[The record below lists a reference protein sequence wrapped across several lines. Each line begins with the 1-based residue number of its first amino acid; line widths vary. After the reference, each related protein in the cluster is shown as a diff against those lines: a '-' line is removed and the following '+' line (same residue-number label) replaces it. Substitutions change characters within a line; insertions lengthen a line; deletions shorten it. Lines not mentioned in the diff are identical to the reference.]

1 MTTKRI
7 WIVVALVPLALLL
20 VTASLW
26 YYRPWSDY
34 SPARIASLTKP
45 EALPENFR
53 HMDRF
58 FPSRPVTAPQQTRA
72 LPGQSQPLS
81 LSYRF
86 GGTEKTLAQFLEE
99 SRTMGLL
106 VLKDGEIVH
115 ERYLMGSDERSYFTS
130 WSVAKSV
137 VATAIN
143 MALKEGRIHS
153 LDDPVQR
160 YAPQFTGSG
169 FADVS
174 LRALLQMSSGVAF
187 NEDYN
192 ADNSDIRPYFF
203 NTFILGKN
211 ADQLLLPFQRSRDPF
226 TDFDYLS
233 PNSHVLS
240 SVLRGVYQKPLAEI
254 ITEKVWQPLGMEFDA
269 YWLQNRPGDA
279 GLALGYCCLNAR
291 LRDYAR
297 FGQFYLEAFHGEGVG
312 VKLLPAEWAPSL
324 NKPASDSHVSGGEK
338 YQGRGYSQ
346 HFWLPPEP
354 RGEFMAAGVYGQYV
368 FIDPDKRVVIA
379 RNSADPEWTERQQES
394 AVVMQA
400 IVDAVSEEAP

>member
-1 MTTKRI
+1 MSRTRTR
-7 WIVVALVPLALLL
+7 LLL
-20 VTASLW
+20 AAIPLGLLLLAAALW

-34 SPARIASLTKP
+34 SPARIASLTEP
-45 EALPENFR
+45 SALPENFR

-58 FPSRPVTAPQQTRA
+58 FPSRPVLAPQQARA
-72 LPGQSQPLS
+72 LPGESAPLA
-81 LSYRF
+81 LTY
-86 GGTEKTLAQFLEE
+86 QFNGKDKDLDTFLNE
-99 SRTMGLL
+99 SNTMGLL
-106 VLKDGEIVH
+106 VLRDGELIH
-115 ERYLMGSDERSYFTS
+115 ERYLMGADRESHFTS

-143 MALKEGRIHS
+143 VALQEGRIDS
-153 LDDPVQR
+153 LDDPVQK
-160 YAPQFTGSG
+160 YAPQFAGSG

-174 LRALLQMSSGVAF
+174 LRALLQMSSGVNF
-187 NEDYN
+187 IEKYDDEN
-192 ADNSDIRPYFF
+192 ADIRPYFF

-211 ADQLLLPFQRSRDPF
+211 ADQLLLPFQRNREPF

-240 SVLRGVYQKPLAEI
+240 SVLRGVYDKPLADI
-254 ITEKVWQPLGMEFDA
+254 ISEKVWQPLGMEYDA
-269 YWLQNRPGDA
+269 YWLQNRPGKA

-312 VKLLPAEWAPSL
+312 AQLLPPEWAPSL
-324 NKPASDSHVSGGEK
+324 NKPPSDDHVSGGER

-368 FIDPDKRVVIA
+368 FIDPAKRVVIA
-379 RNSADPEWTERQQES
+379 RNSADPEWTARQQES
-394 AVVMQA
+394 AKVMQA
-400 IVDAVSEEAP
+400 IVDAVSQETP